1 MTSLV
6 EMLRANGSWE
16 ADAAAAKIARLEV
29 ALEETGNALLSQ
41 IETSSELA
49 DRVVKLE
56 AEVLGWQQFANA
68 AKELV
73 SDAVDDC
80 VRATKLAE
88 EKHKQLEAYREL
100 CNKQAQTMA
109 EMSAQIDELAK
120 LAGIATKP
128 TRQ

>member
-16 ADAAAAKIARLEV
+16 ADAAAAKIARLES

-56 AEVLGWQQFANA
+56 KALAHIYAWYPINVAEPFQTIHEIRDFAREVLSSGPGETPA
-68 AKELV
+68 
-73 SDAVDDC
+73 S
-80 VRATKLAE
+80 
-88 EKHKQLEAYREL
+88 
-100 CNKQAQTMA
+100 
-109 EMSAQIDELAK
+109 
-120 LAGIATKP
+120 
-128 TRQ
+128 

>member
-1 MTSLV
+1 MTLI

-56 AEVLGWQQFANA
+56 AALRWIVKQEKQTAHPTVCAIVKA
-68 AKELV
+68 ARKALEGK
-73 SDAVDDC
+73 DD
-80 VRATKLAE
+80 
-88 EKHKQLEAYREL
+88 
-100 CNKQAQTMA
+100 
-109 EMSAQIDELAK
+109 
-120 LAGIATKP
+120 
-128 TRQ
+128 

>member
-16 ADAAAAKIARLEV
+16 ADAAAAKIARLES

-56 AEVLGWQQFANA
+56 QALAHIYAWYPINVAKPIQTIHELKGFAREVLNGGPGETPA
-68 AKELV
+68 
-73 SDAVDDC
+73 S
-80 VRATKLAE
+80 
-88 EKHKQLEAYREL
+88 
-100 CNKQAQTMA
+100 
-109 EMSAQIDELAK
+109 
-120 LAGIATKP
+120 
-128 TRQ
+128 